1 MADAKTYD
9 FGSVGESNTSFISRN
24 SIEQESFPIG
34 IKTPLEAGVDRDG
47 LFRMHRS
54 VEATVSDNLRN
65 LILTNHGE
73 RIFRYDYG
81 ANLRELAFELGT
93 EEGDFEAINRIR
105 NAVRKYLPFISLQ
118 TFETFQV
125 ASTYTSPAK
134 VGIKV
139 TYNVPGLTT
148 KTKILEVIISSVN

>member
-9 FGSVGESNTSFISRN
+9 FNSVGETDTFFKSRN
-24 SIEQESFPIG
+24 STQTESFPIG
-34 IKTPLEAGVDRDG
+34 IKTPLEDGIGTDG
-47 LFRMHRS
+47 LFKMHRS

-73 RIFRYDYG
+73 RIFRHDYG

-93 EEGDFEAINRIR
+93 EDGDFEAINRIR
-105 NAVRKYLPFISLQ
+105 NAVRKYLPFINMQ

-125 ASTYTSPAK
+125 AATYTSPAK
-134 VGIKV
+134 VGVKV
-139 TYNVPGLTT
+139 TYSVPGLTT
-148 KTKILEVIISSVN
+148 KTKILEVIISTVS